1 MQASTRPLRYSAALV
16 VILGLGSFLTPPA
29 SAQSYI
35 FGRADFPT
43 GNAPAAIAS
52 GDFNGDGRLDLAVVT
67 SPQACQSMCPPGSV
81 AILLGKPDGTFGLAT
96 NFPVGHS
103 PSAIALGDFNSDGK
117 LDLAVV
123 NSGDN
128 TVSVL
133 LGNGD
138 GTFQPHV
145 DYATG
150 TQFGSGEISSPGAV
164 AVADFNSDGKLD
176 LAVANSLDGTVSI
189 FIGRGDGTFAP
200 HFDYPANDS
209 FSLVAGDFNG
219 DGKVDIV
226 TVSPANNATTFSVL
240 LGNGDGSFKSP
251 ASYDLGVI
259 PYGVTAGD
267 LNGDGKL
274 DLVVSSHGVLVL
286 LGNGDGTF
294 QPPVTYSV
302 EPFSTQPVIADLNR
316 DGKPDVVL
324 PDSVGV
330 AVFLG
335 NGDGTLQP
343 PVSYN
348 FGGAAAV
355 GDFNGDGLLDLAVA
369 DLGGVTVAL
378 GKGGGTFPTHTDY
391 SLPSGATQAASMVA
405 RAANPDVEPGAAVE
419 AAPAVSVSLG
429 NSVVTGDFNNDG
441 KLDVAVVA
449 GGLEVSIF
457 LGNGD
462 GTFQAPLTFNA
473 GRNTSGLVVGDF
485 NLDGKLDLAVV
496 QPTDQL
502 LVIYLGNG
510 DGTFKAGASYATGQG
525 PGAAVADLN
534 GDGRPD
540 LVLFNNNINGSA
552 GSVSVL
558 LGNGDGTLRSPVSYP
573 SAGQP
578 QQLAIGDFNGD
589 GKLDLVLANGPDV
602 GTLSILFGNGDGTF
616 QPHVDLTSAGFGV
629 VAGDFNNDGKLDLTA
644 PCSVGFELCVLLGNG
659 DGTFQSP
666 IVNSQ
671 GQFGITGDF
680 NGDGRLDLSTGSS
693 IELGNGDG
701 TFQPPVGT
709 ALAGTVSSSAFGG
722 VLAADF
728 NGDGGLDLLGVG
740 SGGIEVLLNIP
751 TLALYPTQ
759 INFPGQGVGT
769 TSSQATLQVSNSGSM
784 KVDISSIAVSGSFA
798 HTTTCGSTLTVGTAC
813 DVNLT
818 FSPAG
823 PGPVAGSVTFTD
835 TAPGSPQ
842 VIGVS
847 GIGVNGPFASL
858 SPSTVDFGGQPLGT
872 KSVPLTVT
880 LTNTGNASLV
890 VNSISATGDFTAVNT
905 CNGSVGAG
913 TNCSISI
920 TFKPSMAG
928 FRTGSLTIADNSGNG
943 TQVVALVGTG
953 TVPTVTLSPTSV
965 SFSGQPVGTTST
977 AVGVTL
983 TNSGA
988 APLNITAIAASGD
1001 FKVAPGTNCSTTSAL
1016 AAGAS
1021 CTIEVSFVPTASGNR
1036 TGTLTITD
1044 NAPGSPQTVSLAG
1057 LGTAPIVQ
1065 LSPMSYT
1072 FPGQVLG
1079 TTSPPLLVTVNNE
1092 GGSPLS
1098 APLTITSLTTSGDF
1112 AVLPSGG
1119 SCLTNNQYLPSQ
1131 TCTVA
1136 VTFTPTAAGTRTGSL
1151 IVTDNAP
1158 DSPQTVALS
1167 GSGADFSLA
1176 VPSGSSASAT
1186 VSAGQTAF
1194 YKLAILPNGGFNST
1208 VSLACSGAPAHAT
1221 CSVPPSVAVGG
1232 GSSLVTVS
1240 VATEKASL
1248 VAPRPD
1254 VGPPAFVRYQPL
1266 PLALWLMVLAMLI
1279 TVVASRRRRAWAG
1292 LAVVLTAVLLWAA
1305 CGGGG
1310 GNMGGGGNSGTPA
1323 GTYTLTVTGTLTSG
1337 QTTLKQNITLT
1348 LTVN

>member
-81 AILLGKPDGTFGLAT
+81 AILLGKPDGTFGPAT
-96 NFPVGHS
+96 DFPVGNS
-103 PSAIALGDFNSDGK
+103 PLAIAMGDFNGDGK
-117 LDLAVV
+117 LDLVVV
-123 NSGDN
+123 NQGDN

-150 TQFGSGEISSPGAV
+150 AQFGSGEISSPGAV
-164 AVADFNSDGKLD
+164 AVADFNGDGKLD

-189 FIGRGDGTFAP
+189 LLGKGDGTFAP
-200 HFDYPANDS
+200 HFDYPAAGA
-209 FSLVAGDFNG
+209 FSLVTGDFNG

-226 TVSPANNATTFSVL
+226 TVSSANNATTFSVL
-240 LGNGDGSFKSP
+240 LGNGDGSFKPP
-251 ASYDLGVI
+251 ATYNLGTI
-259 PYGVTAGD
+259 PFDIARAD

-274 DLVVSSHGVLVL
+274 DLVISGGGSIFVL
-286 LGNGDGTF
+286 LGNGDATF
-294 QPPVTYSV
+294 QPPVAYPSNIGSAQSV
-302 EPFSTQPVIADLNR
+302 IVDLNG
-316 DGKPDVVL
+316 DGKLDVL
-324 PDSVGV
+324 LAGYSGV
-330 AVFLG
+330 AVFFG
-335 NGDGTLQP
+335 NGNGTFQAA
-343 PVSYN
+343 VNYS
-348 FGGAAAV
+348 FGNGSVGGLTV
-355 GDFNGDGLLDLAVA
+355 GDFNGDGLLD
-369 DLGGVTVAL
+369 VAL
-378 GKGGGTFPTHTDY
+378 GNPLAGVVTVLLDKGDGTFSNRTDY
-391 SLPSGATQAASMVA
+391 SVAGATDVA
-405 RAANPDVEPGAAVE
+405 RSAVI
-419 AAPAVSVSLG
+419 
-429 NSVVTGDFNNDG
+429 GDFNNDG
-441 KLDVAVVA
+441 KPDVAVA
-449 GGLEVSIF
+449 NGLQVSIF

-462 GTFQAPLTFNA
+462 GTFQTPLSFNT
-473 GRNTSGLVVGDF
+473 GRMTSVLVAGDF
-485 NLDGKLDLAVV
+485 NKDGKLDLGVLSQIQDQVV
-496 QPTDQL
+496 S
-502 LVIYLGNG
+502 IFLGNG
-510 DGTFKAGASYATGQG
+510 DGTFTAGQTFATGAF
-525 PGAAVADLN
+525 PVDIAAADFN
-534 GDGRPD
+534 GDGNPD
-540 LVLFNNNINGSA
+540 LAVVNKDLNSPA
-552 GSVSVL
+552 GSVSIF
-558 LGNGDGTLRSPVSYP
+558 LGKGDGTFQSPVNYV
-573 SAGQP
+573 SAGNP
-578 QQLAIGDFNGD
+578 QQIAIGDFNGD